1 MFLLSPIYVFNV
13 LRPPSHWSSGWLYI
27 SPSEVL
33 HTAAWV
39 CLDEAGWGPRHFRGG
54 AASCIRFD
62 EAQAKSVSV
71 STRFLSIT
79 FWLFLFV
86 VHVDGID
93 GLCLCAKYH
102 QASLIDDIRP
112 TLPL

>member
-1 MFLLSPIYVFNV
+1 MSSDLHRIGV
-13 LRPPSHWSSGWLYI
+13 LGWLYI

-79 FWLFLFV
+79 FWFFLFV
-86 VHVDGID
+86 VHIDGID
-93 GLCLCAKYH
+93 GY
-102 QASLIDDIRP
+102 ASVQNTIR
-112 TLPL
+112 LH